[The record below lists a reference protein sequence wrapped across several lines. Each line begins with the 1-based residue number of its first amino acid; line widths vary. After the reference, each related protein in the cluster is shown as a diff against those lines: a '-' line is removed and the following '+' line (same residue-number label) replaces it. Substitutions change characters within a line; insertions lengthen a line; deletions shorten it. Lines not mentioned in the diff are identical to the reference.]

1 MLNILQGSSIFLKFV
16 HTHSTTPWGERAREP
31 SQWNKQWSLMVLLSV
46 DRMASGAAV
55 RRQDPFP
62 GGNVSPLEA
71 ACGARNCPSPS
82 RKQTRAQAR
91 KLNTLHN
98 NRKHHNE
105 KMRPRR
111 QAGAATQ
118 WTTMACFCPRQSSLA
133 PSLAPAAE

>member
-1 MLNILQGSSIFLKFV
+1 M
-16 HTHSTTPWGERAREP
+16 E
-31 SQWNKQWSLMVLLSV
+31 
-46 DRMASGAAV
+46 

-62 GGNVSPLEA
+62 GGNASPLEA

-98 NRKHHNE
+98 NKKHHNE

-111 QAGAATQ
+111 QAGPGAATQ
-118 WTTMACFCPRQSSLA
+118 IAVDHDGMLLPRAKLLGPIA
-133 PSLAPAAE
+133 RPRC